1 MVIKSIEAHPF
12 AIAFYRNLFAAV
24 GLAFFLKRTSW
35 QFSVKLPFCMLSY
48 AFCIATYLWAMKVT
62 TAANA
67 IFLQYTWPIFVFIIS
82 VTVLRERADKR
93 NLVALLV
100 GMTGVFIVFAG
111 RGGADDALGIALGVA
126 SGVGFA
132 LTAVFLN
139 LLSRFDSVYL
149 TFMCNVGGALLILPL
164 AWTHLRV
171 SLPTLAALL
180 FLGWFQLGLGYFLFA
195 VGVKTV
201 KPQEA
206 GIITLLE
213 PVFNPVWVAIF
224 VHELPNVWTVVGGA
238 FIAAALVTRYTL
250 MGGKSAETNAEPG
263 VRSLSEGG

>member
-1 MVIKSIEAHPF
+1 MTPSGPVHEYGHAGRGRLCLVAAALVWSVGGVVIKSIEAHPF

-111 RGGADDALGIALGVA
+111 RGGAD
-126 SGVGFA
+126 
-132 LTAVFLN
+132 
-139 LLSRFDSVYL
+139 
-149 TFMCNVGGALLILPL
+149 
-164 AWTHLRV
+164 
-171 SLPTLAALL
+171 
-180 FLGWFQLGLGYFLFA
+180 
-195 VGVKTV
+195 
-201 KPQEA
+201 E
-206 GIITLLE
+206 
-213 PVFNPVWVAIF
+213 
-224 VHELPNVWTVVGGA
+224 
-238 FIAAALVTRYTL
+238 
-250 MGGKSAETNAEPG
+250 
-263 VRSLSEGG
+263 